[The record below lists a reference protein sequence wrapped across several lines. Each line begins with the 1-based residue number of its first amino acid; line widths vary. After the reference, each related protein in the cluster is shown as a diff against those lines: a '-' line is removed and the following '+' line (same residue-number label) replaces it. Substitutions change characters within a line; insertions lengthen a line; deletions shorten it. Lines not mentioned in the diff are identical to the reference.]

1 MLTCTVS
8 MSFLVSV
15 YTTSFPP
22 FQNVELLKNKRNYSK
37 KKKKRKIIKKPHETV

>member
-8 MSFLVSV
+8 MSFLVNV

-22 FQNVELLKNKRNYSK
+22 FQNVDLLKIKEIIPRK
-37 KKKKRKIIKKPHETV
+37 KKEEKKL